1 LPSIFT
7 IFWKQSFALK
17 PGMKAPKNELQPSFE
32 PAASPPR
39 QARPARVTVTL
50 DLDADVVEWLR
61 AQPIG
66 LQPEL
71 NNLARF
77 YMETT
82 LIREAAFEDAA
93 GSDEEIQIEGLAP
106 ARNASKIDHDFIP
119 G

>member
-1 LPSIFT
+1 
-7 IFWKQSFALK
+7 
-17 PGMKAPKNELQPSFE
+17 MEAPKNELQPSFQ
-32 PAASPPR
+32 PAAAR
-39 QARPARVTVTL
+39 QRPAPPARVTVTL
-50 DLDADVVEWLR
+50 DLDADLVDWFR

-77 YMETT
+77 YMETS

-93 GSDEEIQIEGLAP
+93 GPEHELDTSGPDP

-119 G
+119 

>member
-1 LPSIFT
+1 
-7 IFWKQSFALK
+7 
-17 PGMKAPKNELQPSFE
+17 MEAPKNELQPSFE
-32 PAASPPR
+32 PAAAMPR
-39 QARPARVTVTL
+39 QQPRPPARVTVTL

-61 AQPIG
+61 AQSIG

-93 GSDEEIQIEGLAP
+93 GPEQELHTAGPDP
-106 ARNASKIDHDFIP
+106 ARNADRIDNEFIP